1 VKKVSIEVRSMQV
14 GQRFRKGAFD
24 LGRNTISRV
33 IWEGLGRILTR
44 ERGKPGG
51 SLLQAAKETSGE
63 VRVLCLNVNFLPLYI
78 MLVLEDLQGLSHK
91 IFPAFRSSI
100 R

>member
-1 VKKVSIEVRSMQV
+1 MQV
-14 GQRFRKGAFD
+14 GQRFRKRTFD

-33 IWEGLGRILTR
+33 IWERLGKILTG
-44 ERGKPGG
+44 ERGKPER
-51 SLLQAAKETSGE
+51 SFHFRLLEKPRGE
-63 VRVLCLNVNFLPLYI
+63 VRVLCLNVDLLPLYI

-91 IFPAFRSSI
+91 IFPIFKYSI

>member
-1 VKKVSIEVRSMQV
+1 MQV

-24 LGRNTISRV
+24 LGRNTIPRV

-51 SLLQAAKETSGE
+51 SLLQAARETSGE
-63 VRVLCLNVNFLPLYI
+63 VLCLNVNFLPLYI